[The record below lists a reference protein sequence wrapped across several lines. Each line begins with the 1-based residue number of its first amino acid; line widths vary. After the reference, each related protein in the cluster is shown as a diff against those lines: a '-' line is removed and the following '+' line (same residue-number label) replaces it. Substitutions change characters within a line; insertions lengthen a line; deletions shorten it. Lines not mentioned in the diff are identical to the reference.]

1 MADYLRTKPMAIT
14 GAIMAIVQYIW
25 TMAVG
30 GILTTSLGG
39 IMNGLVVNIITLGVM
54 FGVVSFVYNKVQS
67 MA

>member
-1 MADYLRTKPMAIT
+1 
-14 GAIMAIVQYIW
+14 MAIVQYIW

-30 GILTTSLGG
+30 GVLTTSLGG

>member
-14 GAIMAIVQYIW
+14 GAVMAIVQYIW

-30 GILTTSLGG
+30 GVLTTSLGG